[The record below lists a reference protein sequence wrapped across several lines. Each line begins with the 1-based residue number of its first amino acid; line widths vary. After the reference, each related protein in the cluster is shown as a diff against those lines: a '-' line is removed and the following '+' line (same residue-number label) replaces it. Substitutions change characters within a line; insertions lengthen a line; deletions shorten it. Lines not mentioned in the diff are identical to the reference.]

1 MSEGVARRYSQS
13 DLEANLGRPL
23 TDAEARQAE
32 LWTEWAEATVA
43 RRTGGL
49 DQLDQDMLRM
59 VLVES
64 VSARLRRPDPVTQVS
79 VRVDDASVMR
89 SYAASTGLIEIRPE
103 WWEALGV
110 VETGAFSVSPYGEP
124 GRHVAR

>member
-32 LWTEWAEATVA
+32 LWTEWAEATIA

-89 SYAASTGLIEIRPE
+89 
-103 WWEALGV
+103 
-110 VETGAFSVSPYGEP
+110 
-124 GRHVAR
+124 